1 MSCGEPAEWRI
12 DGGFCGGFEG
22 GLWGRDGVNACVVVV
37 GREYVYVYFVDIE
50 GYVGAA
56 KDKGVFLGF
65 WDVLDMG

>member
-1 MSCGEPAEWRI
+1 M
-12 DGGFCGGFEG
+12 
-22 GLWGRDGVNACVVVV
+22 WGRDGVNACVVVV

-65 WDVLDMG
+65 GDVLDMG